1 MICKQPEV
9 NVSNKHKIFA
19 NRNTKDFHFPPENE
33 RNLLKNKLNE
43 QWVFEEKVFFFH
55 FKMNETTDVLLKS
68 LRKDC
73 SNFWVC

>member
-43 QWVFEEKVFFFH
+43 QWVFEEKVFFFS
-55 FKMNETTDVLLKS
+55 F
-68 LRKDC
+68 
-73 SNFWVC
+73 